1 MAKTPNHPASE
12 TTEHPSHF
20 LREWREY
27 KGWTQEELAEMA
39 EVSLSKISRVEN
51 GKRGLKAGFLREL
64 GIIFKV
70 PASALLEVNPSTEE
84 GARTAD
90 MLQAWNSLTGS
101 QQRDVL
107 KMIRSLIPPN
117 DKADAG

>member
-1 MAKTPNHPASE
+1 
-12 TTEHPSHF
+12 
-20 LREWREY
+20 
-27 KGWTQEELAEMA
+27 MA